1 MRTLSS
7 GASRGGS
14 MSVRRLLRADLSD
27 LEEYVPVLPLDVLA
41 AEIGVPVE
49 RLVKLDANENP
60 YGPHPAVRA
69 AIARAPLHIYP
80 DPGQSRLRAAIAS
93 YAGVEPEQVVAG
105 AGADDLLDI
114 LVRLVAPPAVVV
126 PTPAFGMYRFLAKI
140 MRARPI
146 EVPRRP
152 NFDLDVVAIR
162 HAVREH
168 RAGIIFLTHPNNPTG
183 NPLNRAELEALLDL
197 DALVV
202 VDEAYIEF
210 GGESVVPLLAAHPN
224 LVVLR
229 TFSKWAG
236 LAGLRVGYS
245 LASVELTSHMMALKQ
260 PYNVNVA
267 AEAAAI
273 AAIEHRAETA
283 EDIAAIIAERDRMAA
298 ALASLGWLEPLPSVA
313 NFVLFRVHGR
323 AAREVAATLRSRG
336 ILVRY
341 YERPDLQN
349 YIRISAGRPQDTDA
363 LVAALEELFP

>member
-1 MRTLSS
+1 MPSN
-7 GASRGGS
+7 GASRGGDVS
-14 MSVRRLLRADLSD
+14 IRRLLRPDLDD

-41 AEIGVPVE
+41 AEIGLPVE

-60 YGPHPAVRA
+60 YGPHPAVRE

-162 HAVREH
+162 HAARENQA
-168 RAGIIFLTHPNNPTG
+168 RIIFLTHPNNPTG
-183 NPLNRAELEALLDL
+183 NPLNRSELEALL
-197 DALVV
+197 ALEALIV

-210 GGESVVPLLAAHPN
+210 GGETVVPLLAAHPN

-245 LASVELTSHMMALKQ
+245 LSSAELAAHMMSLKQ

-273 AAIEHRAETA
+273 AAIEHRAEIA
-283 EDIAAIIAERDRMAA
+283 EDIAAIIAERARMARLVGA
-298 ALASLGWLEPLPSVA
+298 LGWLDPLPSAA

-323 AAREVAATLRSRG
+323 SAREVAAALRQRG

-341 YERPDLQN
+341 YQRPDLEN

-363 LVAALEELFP
+363 LVAALEELAA